1 MVHIH
6 PNLILHLG
14 SVAPKVQTGQP
25 VNDLDCLLYTRIGS
39 KFMGKIWCLLVQLG
53 GVWKQSIFK
62 VLRQNHGIEEY
73 RGIFIREVFG

>member
-39 KFMGKIWCLLVQLG
+39 KFMGKI
-53 GVWKQSIFK
+53 
-62 VLRQNHGIEEY
+62 
-73 RGIFIREVFG
+73 